1 MFNILLVS
9 HGKFAEGL
17 LDSCYML
24 LGKFSG
30 VTAIEFSKNMGVD
43 ELTETI
49 QEYLNGHDKELL
61 TFTDLKGGT
70 PFNVISLL
78 TKDNDGVKV
87 VYGMNLP
94 SVIESIS
101 LKDTMSLSEV
111 VKHLQDNVSDS
122 IGISE
127 L

>member
-1 MFNILLVS
+1 MFDILVVS

-17 LDSCYML
+17 LDSCQML
-24 LGKFSG
+24 LGKFIG
-30 VTAIEFSKNMGVD
+30 VKSIEFSKTMGVD
-43 ELTETI
+43 ELTEII
-49 QEYLNGHDKELL
+49 QEYLNEQDKEVLA
-61 TFTDLKGGT
+61 FTDLKGGT
-70 PFNVISLL
+70 PFNVVSVL

-94 SVIESIS
+94 SVIEAIS
-101 LKDTMSLSEV
+101 LKDTISLSEV
-111 VKHLQDNVSDS
+111 VAHLQDNVSDS